1 MTHSEDAPRP
11 TKKSGHSR
19 NPMACTNCRAR
30 KIKCESNR
38 QHPERPCQR
47 CTNRKLHCE
56 YVAISHPPPPN
67 PSESYKLDPSS
78 PISPESPRRSHS
90 RTQSSLS
97 SSQSRYSPISSSFS
111 RRGSPRNEYD
121 YISPEPSGYLLSQG
135 VYAPDPGS
143 TPRYNH
149 YPSANYSQA
158 GVFTQTGNNQLS
170 NLAVRGSIN
179 SCYVDPSLSLNPSLA
194 QGQVNF
200 GPGTE
205 YVAWN
210 NGLSL
215 PSQNQLFYSSECR
228 CTGMYC
234 TCGNRRP

>member
-1 MTHSEDAPRP
+1 
-11 TKKSGHSR
+11 
-19 NPMACTNCRAR
+19 MACTNCRAR
-30 KIKCESNR
+30 KIKVSLSYPLLKILLMDVRSFQCESNR

-56 YVAISHPPPPN
+56 YVAISHPPQTNPN
-67 PSESYKLDPSS
+67 DSYKLDPSS

-90 RTQSSLS
+90 RAPSSHLS
-97 SSQSRYSPISSSFS
+97 SSQPRYSPISSSFS

-135 VYAPDPGS
+135 NYAPDPGS
-143 TPRYNH
+143 TPRYNASY
-149 YPSANYSQA
+149 YPSANYNQA
-158 GVFTQTGNNQLS
+158 GVFTQTGNNQVP
-170 NLAVRGSIN
+170 NAAVRGSIN
-179 SCYVDPSLSLNPSLA
+179 SCYADPSLGMNPSLA

-200 GPGTE
+200 GSGTE

-215 PSQNQLFYSSECR
+215 PAQNQFFYSR
-228 CTGMYC
+228 
-234 TCGNRRP
+234 